1 MENDEIPDAHIT
13 ASSQLDDNNR
23 AALARLQ
30 LKEDGL
36 KQGGWS
42 ALYNDFGQWIQVDL
56 GGSTRVTRV
65 ATQGKNAGD
74 AWVVKYRLQYSE
86 DLGITFTFVKKS
98 VNSSAKVCLFD
109 YMELFFYLLWNRK
122 KALQARGI
130 LRPRVLLGPWKPF
143 LLELGCFLFVRTE
156 RLHHYRR
163 HLNFTFNLN
172 YPARSVNSKYSHL
185 SPCGHPA

>member
-1 MENDEIPDAHIT
+1 MTPGFEPFNFLGCVSALGVGNGEIPDAHIT

-23 AALARLQ
+23 AALARLR
-30 LKEDGL
+30 LKKDGS

-86 DLGITFTFVKKS
+86 DLRTTFTFVKKS
-98 VNSSAKVCLFD
+98 VNSSAKVW
-109 YMELFFYLLWNRK
+109 FFWFVFCNFYFPATSSDIVRK
-122 KALQARGI
+122 TL
-130 LRPRVLLGPWKPF
+130 
-143 LLELGCFLFVRTE
+143 
-156 RLHHYRR
+156 
-163 HLNFTFNLN
+163 
-172 YPARSVNSKYSHL
+172 
-185 SPCGHPA
+185 

>member
-1 MENDEIPDAHIT
+1 M
-13 ASSQLDDNNR
+13 
-23 AALARLQ
+23 
-30 LKEDGL
+30 
-36 KQGGWS
+36 
-42 ALYNDFGQWIQVDL
+42 DL

-86 DLGITFTFVKKS
+86 DLGMNFSFVKKS

-109 YMELFFYLLWNRK
+109 YMELFFYLLLNRK

-143 LLELGCFLFVRTE
+143 LIELGCFLFVRTE

>member
-1 MENDEIPDAHIT
+1 MEDDKIPDAHIT

-86 DLGITFTFVKKS
+86 DLGITFTFVEKS
-98 VNSSAKVCLFD
+98 VNSSAKVCLITWCFSSTCS
-109 YMELFFYLLWNRK
+109 EIVK
-122 KALQARGI
+122 QHCKRGEYSF
-130 LRPRVLLGPWKPF
+130 RECCWGLG
-143 LLELGCFLFVRTE
+143 
-156 RLHHYRR
+156 
-163 HLNFTFNLN
+163 NL
-172 YPARSVNSKYSHL
+172 A
-185 SPCGHPA
+185 C

>member
-74 AWVVKYRLQYSE
+74 AWVVKYRLQYRE
-86 DLGITFTFVKKS
+86 DLGINFTFVKKS

-109 YMELFFYLLWNRK
+109 YMELFFYLL
-122 KALQARGI
+122 
-130 LRPRVLLGPWKPF
+130 
-143 LLELGCFLFVRTE
+143 
-156 RLHHYRR
+156 
-163 HLNFTFNLN
+163 
-172 YPARSVNSKYSHL
+172 
-185 SPCGHPA
+185 

>member
-1 MENDEIPDAHIT
+1 MDSAIHIFNNWGQEYSHLDDHIPPTYEMTPGFKPFNILGCVSALGVENGEIPDVHIT

-23 AALARLQ
+23 AALARLR
-30 LKEDGL
+30 LKKDGA

-109 YMELFFYLLWNRK
+109 YMELFFYLL
-122 KALQARGI
+122 
-130 LRPRVLLGPWKPF
+130 
-143 LLELGCFLFVRTE
+143 
-156 RLHHYRR
+156 
-163 HLNFTFNLN
+163 
-172 YPARSVNSKYSHL
+172 
-185 SPCGHPA
+185 

>member
-1 MENDEIPDAHIT
+1 MEVPFNNWGQEYSHLDDHIPTTYEMTPDFKLFNILACVSALGVENGEIPDAHIT
-13 ASSQLDDNNR
+13 ASSQLDDNNG
-23 AALARLQ
+23 AALARLR
-30 LKEDGL
+30 LKKDGP

-109 YMELFFYLLWNRK
+109 YMELFFYLL
-122 KALQARGI
+122 
-130 LRPRVLLGPWKPF
+130 
-143 LLELGCFLFVRTE
+143 
-156 RLHHYRR
+156 
-163 HLNFTFNLN
+163 
-172 YPARSVNSKYSHL
+172 
-185 SPCGHPA
+185 